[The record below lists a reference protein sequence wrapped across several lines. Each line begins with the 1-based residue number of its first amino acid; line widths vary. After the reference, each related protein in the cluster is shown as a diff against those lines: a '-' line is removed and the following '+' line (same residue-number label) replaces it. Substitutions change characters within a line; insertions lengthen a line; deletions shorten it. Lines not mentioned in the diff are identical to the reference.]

1 MKKFLVFFASL
12 VFIHVTLFAQNGAE
26 TEIRKLEQLEIESIH
41 KGDTATLLRL
51 WDKKFVVNNPYGI
64 IVTVP
69 EIMAFIRKGEI
80 DYSTVDRIVERVTF
94 NDNIAISMGREVVK
108 PQNNTPNAG
117 KTITMRYTHTWIKT
131 GGVWHLTARQATN
144 FLVE

>member
-1 MKKFLVFFASL
+1 MKKFVVFFALL
-12 VFIHVTLFAQNGAE
+12 VILHSTLFAQNGDE

-69 EIMAFIRKGEI
+69 EIMGFIRKGEI
-80 DYSTVDRIVERVTF
+80 DYSTVDRVVERVTF
-94 NDNIAISMGREVVK
+94 TENIAISMGKEILT
-108 PQNNTPNAG
+108 PQNATPNSG
-117 KTITMRYTHTWIKT
+117 KKIITRYTHIWIKSK
-131 GGVWHLTARQATN
+131 GGWHLTARQATN